1 MAILSLD
8 ELNNAVDEVYG
19 KKPKTAQDIIAPKKS
34 SMTTFNPTQPMADAV
49 TQTSSTPET
58 VSYTH
63 LTLPTI
69 YSV

>member
-1 MAILSLD
+1 MLVVTDTTPINYLVLIGYVDILPSLYSHVVIPQ
-8 ELNNAVDEVYG
+8 AVVGDLQH
-19 KKPKTAQDIIAPKKS
+19 PR
-34 SMTTFNPTQPMADAV
+34 
-49 TQTSSTPET
+49 TPET

>member
-1 MAILSLD
+1 MKTKITLFLAAVILLTGCD
-8 ELNNAVDEVYG
+8 LFKNAAEITINTNL
-19 KKPKTAQDIIAPKKS
+19 TADIPVIVA
-34 SMTTFNPTQPMADAV
+34 
-49 TQTSSTPET
+49 PET